1 MNILASTDINEK
13 RAYFDK
19 ELRINDSFDMVRRDI
34 IVCGRKCSFYFI
46 DGLTKDE
53 IMLRIMDL
61 FMKLSSLDEN
71 ALEDIEAFCNTYIP
85 YVEVETVQ
93 QGEKLVSSVL
103 SGMTAMMLDGVS
115 GAVLIDC
122 RTYPVRS
129 IQEPENDKVLRG
141 ARVGFVETLV
151 FNASLIRRHIRDKD
165 LTMEIFSVG
174 ESSKTDIVLC
184 YLNGR
189 ADERLLK
196 SLRDKIS
203 NIKTQALSLS
213 SESLAECLIKKRWYN
228 PFPKIRYT
236 ERPDAAA
243 ASVMEGSIIVLC
255 DNSPSAMIL
264 PTSIFD
270 FLQETDDYYF
280 PPLTGTYLRL
290 VRCSV
295 FFMTMFA
302 SPLWYLLIT
311 HPQFIPEWL
320 DFIKVS
326 EHSSLPIIL
335 QLFLLEFAVDGL
347 KLAALNTPSV
357 LAGSFSI
364 IGGLI
369 LGDYAVKVGW
379 FVPETILYTAFVS
392 IANFAQPS
400 YELGYAFKFMRL
412 ILLALTALFA
422 LWGFAFGVVLT
433 IVLIAT
439 NKTVQGQRSYLY
451 PLIPFN
457 AKALGRLVLRRRA

>member
-1 MNILASTDINEK
+1 MINETNIDAK
-13 RAYFDK
+13 REHFDK
-19 ELRINDSFDMVRRDI
+19 ALRINESFDTVRRDI
-34 IVCGRKCSFYFI
+34 ITCGKKCSFYFI

-53 IMLRIMDL
+53 VMLRIMDL
-61 FMKLSSLDEN
+61 FMKLTKLDVSSVSDLKTFYD
-71 ALEDIEAFCNTYIP
+71 TYVP
-85 YVEVETVQ
+85 YVEVESAKDENNVIT
-93 QGEKLVSSVL
+93 GVL
-103 SGMTAMMLDGVS
+103 SGMTAMMVDGIS
-115 GAVLIDC
+115 GIVLIDC
-122 RTYPVRS
+122 RTYPVRG
-129 IQEPENDKVLRG
+129 IEEPENDKVLRG

-151 FNASLIRRHIRDKD
+151 FNAALIRRHIRDSR
-165 LTMEIFSVG
+165 LTMKIKTAG
-174 ESSKTDIVLC
+174 TSSKTDIVLC
-184 YLNGR
+184 YLDGV
-189 ADERLLK
+189 ADKKLIEKIER
-196 SLRDKIS
+196 KIDGINVS
-203 NIKTQALSLS
+203 ALSLGA
-213 SESLAECLIKKRWYN
+213 ESLAECLIKTGWYN

-243 ASVMEGSIIVLC
+243 ASIMEGSIIVLC

-264 PTSIFD
+264 PTCIFD

-280 PPLTGTYLRL
+280 PPLTGTYLRF
-290 VRCSV
+290 VRCFV
-295 FFMTMFA
+295 FFLTMFL

-311 HPQFIPEWL
+311 HPQYIPKGLEFITVEA
-320 DFIKVS
+320 
-326 EHSSLPIIL
+326 SSALPIIV

-369 LGDYAVKVGW
+369 LGDFAVKVGW

-422 LWGFAFGVVLT
+422 AWGFIIGVILSL
-433 IVLIAT
+433 VLIAS
-439 NKTVQGQRSYLY
+439 NKTVDGQRHYLY
-451 PLIPFN
+451 PLFPFN
-457 AKALGRLVLRRRA
+457 ARALSRLIIRRKL